1 MKYNAPGIFTF
12 IFISRS
18 VQRRAA
24 LFAALLLAACA
35 SPDDA
40 YVLWDSGGSSSIS
53 GAGGSGGTGG
63 VGGTSTTGDDSAP
76 EMEKPPRYMYA
87 VSDVYLFRMDVT
99 TLGPGVVAEKVGEFK
114 IDPDRMIDIAIS
126 TDGTIYGVTWNSGD
140 FPSKLWTIDKDTA
153 AATFISELPGG
164 ANVGLTFMA
173 DGTLLGADK
182 EGRLFRIDPP
192 TGEATDIGTWG
203 NGLGASGDIVG
214 TSDGKLFGFAD
225 SGGSASEAINS
236 LVEIDPVTG
245 AAAEVGPTG
254 FDNLWGAAV
263 WCGTFYAFRSD
274 GDLLEIDM
282 KTGKG
287 TMLASKILGA
297 QSGFSGAG
305 VPVTLPGTAGGI
317 CP

>member
-1 MKYNAPGIFTF
+1 MKPNAPCIL
-12 IFISRS
+12 ISRS

-35 SPDDA
+35 QPDDA
-40 YVLWDSGGSSSIS
+40 DVVWDSGGSSSIS
-53 GAGGSGGTGG
+53 GAGGGSGGTGG
-63 VGGTSTTGDDSAP
+63 VGGTSPMGGDPNP
-76 EMEKPPRYMYA
+76 EPEQPPRYLYA

-99 TLGPGVVAEKVGEFK
+99 TLGPGVVAEKVGAFNIE
-114 IDPDRMIDIAIS
+114 PDRMIDIAIS
-126 TDGTIYGVTWNSGD
+126 TDGTLYGVTWSSGD
-140 FPSKLWTIDKDTA
+140 FPNKLWTIDKDTA
-153 AATFISELPGG
+153 AATFISEIPGG

-182 EGRLFRIDPP
+182 GGRLFRIDPA
-192 TGEATDIGTWG
+192 TGEATDIGAWG

-225 SGGSASEAINS
+225 TGGSASEAINS

-245 AAAEVGPTG
+245 AAAEVGQTG

-274 GDLLEIDM
+274 GDLLEIDTT
-282 KTGKG
+282 TGKA
-287 TMLASKILGA
+287 TMLASKIPGT

-305 VPVTLPGTAGGI
+305 VPVSLPGTAGGI